1 MNRRA
6 EIAMTAEEQAAFLAG
21 SRTIVLSTLDGRGY
35 PHSVAMW
42 FALID
47 GLVHMTSF
55 RKAQKVVNLRRN
67 PKVSLLIESGAEYA
81 QLRGWM
87 ARGTGEVLEDA
98 ELCAEILGRIQ
109 VKHQGPGEATPRDV
123 LRQRA
128 AKRVAIRVHPE
139 RIASWDHSKLRG
151 GY

>member
-1 MNRRA
+1 
-6 EIAMTAEEQAAFLAG
+6 
-21 SRTIVLSTLDGRGY
+21 
-35 PHSVAMW
+35 MW
-42 FALID
+42 FALVD

-55 RKAQKVVNLRRN
+55 RKAQKVENLRRN

-81 QLRGWM
+81 ELRGWM

-109 VKHQGPGEATPRDV
+109 VKHKGPGEATPRDV

-128 AKRVAIRVHPE
+128 AKRVAIRIRPE
-139 RIASWDHSKLRG
+139 RIASWDHSMLRG
-151 GY
+151 AY